1 MEPAPLKARPAPP
14 AATPERKPSP
24 PPPTPEAAAAPRL
37 PAYAQA
43 RLAISQPQDAAE
55 QQADRIA
62 AQVSRPASAEEPT
75 EPVPTPT
82 PRPVPP
88 APADAT
94 DPTEQRIASRRGTGQ
109 PLPEAVRADMAS
121 RFGHDFM
128 AVRVHTDEAAAAL
141 CRDVQAH
148 AFTVGADIFFA
159 AGAFAPETRQGKELL
174 AHELTHVV
182 QNLTA
187 NETTLRRVAATSSPP
202 QTPDQ
207 KAQSAGATLT
217 GTLLSHPTIGSIDR
231 NAHVITLRQLSLPAF
246 KKPFTTAP
254 FDIPPG
260 RIRENTQTNEWV
272 TSAQAGRRHMA
283 SRLREK
289 IATAPAL
296 TQGGIPIFFLKLK
309 REEQFVSGTEEQI
322 LDQLI
327 RPLWNAQGQHRS
339 YDVDHKKEFQ
349 LGGDENI
356 SNYWLLESSANRS
369 SGARINQELDGK
381 IEAVLEL
388 GRRVWPA
395 QSVRHSPQNARG
407 GDTIRVEHLGGNLG
421 IEGHPEDHWELSQIT
436 QGVQL
441 NGLDVLS
448 EAGIRHRNLRGSPR
462 RIAIYSNEIGGRP
475 AFIEWGENIEQVQLG
490 RDPGWGF
497 TGRDSQA
504 SIRITSVTY
513 RQLGNGDPSGTVTGF
528 AYSQNKYLQGMPF
541 TWEIVKMNGVNYG
554 GAIRQSGEG
563 GVQSWVRQ
571 RMRAKGF
578 SPVEIEEGHLEAGVG
593 LVAQGHIVSDLPLLR
608 DVHLALSIRGADVEM
623 SATLPIDA
631 IRLPPPFTIT
641 HTNLRVFAGT
651 QGFSAEGSTG
661 FEVANLGSGVFNA
674 GVSSE
679 LGFHASGSFSFDT
692 QLFDQADIQVRYQ
705 AGEFSGDGTLAI
717 TTPGK
722 IRGIQSATIRA
733 YLEHGQ
739 FSATG
744 TVEPDLPGVEQA
756 GLSVSHSEETGL
768 VIGGTLTLAANPAI
782 RSGSI
787 EVTVTKRDDDWKV
800 AASGT
805 AQPAIPGIDS
815 ELHVEVDDG
824 AFTAEASGNFRR
836 GMLSGTARLGA
847 TNRMIG
853 ADGLPGETA
862 EPGSPLVVYGEG
874 SATLQLSPWLQGTAG
889 LRFDPNGEVTVSGEI
904 GLPGAVDLFAR
915 QEIDRSLFHVSTDI
929 PIVPGIV
936 AEVGGGI
943 SAQAGIGPGRLEEM
957 RIGIEYN
964 PAHEEDTRII
974 GDARLNVP
982 ADAGLRLSARAGVG
996 LGIPGASATGGLEL
1010 GGTLGVVGAAEASVH
1025 IDWTPATGLQI
1036 DAEGYLHAEPRFRL
1050 DVSGYVNVEAAFWT
1064 IYEER
1069 WALAAVEIGSN
1080 LRVGVRFP
1088 IHYREG
1094 EPLRVSTDDVV
1105 FEVPDV
1111 DPAELA
1117 EQAVDAL
1124 A

>member
-24 PPPTPEAAAAPRL
+24 PPPAPEAAAPRL

-82 PRPVPP
+82 PRPGPP

-109 PLPEAVRADMAS
+109 PLLEAVRADMAS
-121 RFGHDFM
+121 RFGHDFT

-182 QNLTA
+182 QQRGTTSPRTAPLQRKALDPTSQTPIPDPTDATALAAYRNLCTLEVPRPKVQHATA
-187 NETTLRRVAATSSPP
+187 YANWTASHRLRR
-202 QTPDQ
+202 
-207 KAQSAGATLT
+207 
-217 GTLLSHPTIGSIDR
+217 
-231 NAHVITLRQLSLPAF
+231 
-246 KKPFTTAP
+246 
-254 FDIPPG
+254 
-260 RIRENTQTNEWV
+260 
-272 TSAQAGRRHMA
+272 
-283 SRLREK
+283 
-289 IATAPAL
+289 
-296 TQGGIPIFFLKLK
+296 
-309 REEQFVSGTEEQI
+309 
-322 LDQLI
+322 
-327 RPLWNAQGQHRS
+327 
-339 YDVDHKKEFQ
+339 
-349 LGGDENI
+349 
-356 SNYWLLESSANRS
+356 
-369 SGARINQELDGK
+369 
-381 IEAVLEL
+381 
-388 GRRVWPA
+388 PA
-395 QSVRHSPQNARG
+395 QTRIVRSTQQVTNWHQGILVDEARV
-407 GDTIRVEHLGGNLG
+407 RAKLQQKG
-421 IEGHPEDHWELSQIT
+421 IEP
-436 QGVQL
+436 
-441 NGLDVLS
+441 
-448 EAGIRHRNLRGSPR
+448 
-462 RIAIYSNEIGGRP
+462 
-475 AFIEWGENIEQVQLG
+475 
-490 RDPGWGF
+490 
-497 TGRDSQA
+497 
-504 SIRITSVTY
+504 
-513 RQLGNGDPSGTVTGF
+513 
-528 AYSQNKYLQGMPF
+528 
-541 TWEIVKMNGVNYG
+541 
-554 GAIRQSGEG
+554 
-563 GVQSWVRQ
+563 
-571 RMRAKGF
+571 
-578 SPVEIEEGHLEAGVG
+578 PVA
-593 LVAQGHIVSDLPLLR
+593 PTTK
-608 DVHLALSIRGADVEM
+608 LALSINGRDRIER
-623 SATLPIDA
+623 TLPELTDLLKVPSWDRMGHARAFQVDHQVEYQVATTDPAVDTIANFELFDPFLNQSSGSGLMIEIRRRAQQYLSTLAPYNARPGNPKATWREAGTWLGSHILEFDSTHTGPGVPTVNIGSWSVDDINDIKPLDRAREVPDPRKGRPNELVLASGPSGFQLARLSHAPSETSFAPHRADQGCIAGLQLRQVTVSGDA
-631 IRLPPPFTIT
+631 ETSPAGTTIGTAAARWHLPEHWTPATPDITLDLKATGEYVAYPDNIPALSLDFRGLSPVAFDTVTMRDGRPFAQGQLTPSIPILNQPVQVTLDGDDLTFSLTYSAGEIRLPVPGVTIDDAT
-641 HTNLRVFAGT
+641 LSVSYSTRTRFGVEGQVFFGIPSLGTGQLTAGVSQT
-651 QGFSAEGSTG
+651 GGFSAEGRFDFDNRLFDRAQVT
-661 FEVANLGSGVFNA
+661 VFYRDGQFGGA
-674 GVSSE
+674 GE
-679 LGFHASGSFSFDT
+679 LGIDSPD
-692 QLFDQADIQVRYQ
+692 
-705 AGEFSGDGTLAI
+705 
-717 TTPGK
+717 K
-722 IRGIQSATIRA
+722 IRGIRSASLNVRFEA
-733 YLEHGQ
+733 GQ

-768 VIGGTLTLAANPAI
+768 VIGGTLALAANPAI

-787 EVTVTKRDDDWKV
+787 EVTVTQRDDAWKV

-847 TNRMIG
+847 TNRTIG

-904 GLPGAVDLFAR
+904 GLPGAIDLFAR
-915 QEIDRSLFHVSTDI
+915 QEIDRSLFHVSTGI

-936 AEVGGGI
+936 AEVGGGV

-964 PAHEEDTRII
+964 PAHEENTRIT

-982 ADAGLRLSARAGVG
+982 ADAGLRLSARAGIG

-1025 IDWTPATGLQI
+1025 IDWTPSTGLQI

-1069 WALAAVEIGSN
+1069 WELAAVEIGSN

-1105 FEVPDV
+1105 FEVPDI
-1111 DPAELA
+1111 DPTELA